1 MELTPRKWGWR
12 SLVGSWVAYWAGLA
26 AVTLGPFGVYI
37 WKMAQQ
43 GAGNHGNVSLS
54 LGDAGIQLTALRDG
68 ASAFTATVGVV
79 PFALWVT
86 VPPLAMWALWLMLR
100 PSTRQNDTL
109 PPSPTLGA
117 LDDGAA
123 GAWAQR
129 DASDATR
136 AATPRR
142 ERAP

>member
-12 SLVGSWVAYWAGLA
+12 SLVGSWGVYWAGLA
-26 AVTLGPFGVYI
+26 AVTLGPFGVYV
-37 WKMAQQ
+37 WKMSQQ
-43 GAGNHGNVSLS
+43 PAGHGNVSLS
-54 LGDAGIQLTALRDG
+54 MGDAGIQLTALRDG
-68 ASAFTATVGVV
+68 ASAFNATVGVV

-100 PSTRQNDTL
+100 PSRRPDDTL
-109 PPSPTLGA
+109 RSPSTRDA

-123 GAWAQR
+123 GAWAQP

-136 AATPRR
+136 DAVLRR